1 MNDMLHFLC
10 HMPDPSVKQT
20 LCVMP
25 ATNEKPTN
33 WEQIKD
39 GKFYIINGQYSIAA
53 SQKMHAIDLL
63 EKIVK
68 PFLNW
73 NYFIVWSKDKNRLR

>member
-1 MNDMLHFLC
+1 MNDTLHYLY
-10 HMPDPSVKQT
+10 HMPDPFVKQI

-25 ATNEKPTN
+25 ATNEKPMD

-39 GKFYIINGQYSIAA
+39 GKFYIINGQHSVVA
-53 SQKMHAIDLL
+53 SQKMQVTDLL

-73 NYFIVWSKDKNRLR
+73 NCFIVWSKDKNRLR